1 MYLKHFNL
9 TERPFS
15 IAPDPR
21 FLYMSVRHKE
31 ALAHLL
37 YGMGEGGGFVQ
48 LTGEVG
54 TGKTTI
60 CRCLL
65 EQVPENVDLAVVL
78 NPKVTAIELIA
89 TVCDE
94 LGVEYPHEHSI
105 KTLVDVLNEYL
116 LEAYTRGRRTVLIID
131 EAQNLDADVLE
142 QVRLLTN
149 LETSTQ
155 KLLQIVLIGQPEL
168 RTLLASDEMRQLSQR
183 ITARYHL
190 APISREETEAY
201 IRHRLQICGS
211 SRNIFSRRA
220 VNRIQKLSGGIP
232 RLINVLCDR
241 AMLGAYVEGKTQVD
255 LKVLKKAAREV
266 ISETRPGGGR
276 QWPWLLGVVTVA
288 ALLVL
293 FVLQPFQQTDSRDEE
308 TVAVVGEDAVLVAS
322 VEATAAGVVER
333 VSVYEPEPVPEPQP
347 QPIQEPELQPE
358 PEPEAEPVPEIALE
372 PEPVP
377 VVGPEPQPLEDTAE
391 TPVMPSTVSEAGA
404 LEDLLAA
411 DYPHYRTAWRELMAL
426 WSVELPEDVGPPE
439 FCTFAKKYGLQC
451 MHGKGN
457 WSTLRQ
463 LDRPVILRL
472 VADDGRRIPVVL
484 QRLDDLSSEL
494 LIGGELYRL
503 KVGEVGRF
511 WYGEYS
517 LFLQTPP
524 GGRLFLRE
532 GSRAEDVKWLRK
544 QLEVAQGVKIPASN
558 PLFFD
563 YSLKK
568 NLLDFQRSHGL
579 VADGVMGKNTIIH
592 LNSQA
597 SPAGIPR
604 LSSGQS

>member
-94 LGVEYPHEHSI
+94 LGIKYPHEHSI
-105 KTLVDVLNEYL
+105 KTLIDVLNEYL

-131 EAQNLDADVLE
+131 EAQNLDAEVLE

-168 RTLLASDEMRQLSQR
+168 RSLLASDEMRQLSQR

-190 APISREETEAY
+190 DPISREETEAY

-211 SRNIFSRRA
+211 SRNIYSRRA
-220 VNRIQKLSGGIP
+220 INRIHKLSGGIP

-241 AMLGAYVEGKTQVD
+241 AMLGAYVEGKSQVD

-266 ISETRPGGGR
+266 ISEARPDGANR
-276 QWPWLLGVVTVA
+276 QLPWLLAVLTVV
-288 ALLVL
+288 ALGAL
-293 FVLQPFQQTDSRDEE
+293 FILQPFQPSALSTDR
-308 TVAVVGEDAVLVAS
+308 
-322 VEATAAGVVER
+322 
-333 VSVYEPEPVPEPQP
+333 
-347 QPIQEPELQPE
+347 
-358 PEPEAEPVPEIALE
+358 
-372 PEPVP
+372 
-377 VVGPEPQPLEDTAE
+377 
-391 TPVMPSTVSEAGA
+391 
-404 LEDLLAA
+404 
-411 DYPHYRTAWRELMAL
+411 
-426 WSVELPEDVGPPE
+426 
-439 FCTFAKKYGLQC
+439 
-451 MHGKGN
+451 
-457 WSTLRQ
+457 
-463 LDRPVILRL
+463 
-472 VADDGRRIPVVL
+472 
-484 QRLDDLSSEL
+484 
-494 LIGGELYRL
+494 
-503 KVGEVGRF
+503 
-511 WYGEYS
+511 
-517 LFLQTPP
+517 
-524 GGRLFLRE
+524 
-532 GSRAEDVKWLRK
+532 
-544 QLEVAQGVKIPASN
+544 
-558 PLFFD
+558 
-563 YSLKK
+563 
-568 NLLDFQRSHGL
+568 
-579 VADGVMGKNTIIH
+579 
-592 LNSQA
+592 
-597 SPAGIPR
+597 
-604 LSSGQS
+604 

>member
-9 TERPFS
+9 SERPFS

-21 FLYMSVRHKE
+21 FLYMSMRHKE

-105 KTLVDVLNEYL
+105 KTLIDVLNEYL

-168 RTLLASDEMRQLSQR
+168 RSLLASEEMRQLSQR

-190 APISREETEAY
+190 DPISREETEAY

-211 SRNIFSRRA
+211 SRNIFTRRA
-220 VNRIQKLSGGIP
+220 INRIHKLSGGIP

-241 AMLGAYVEGKTQVD
+241 AMLGAYVEGKTKVD

-266 ISETRPGGGR
+266 ISEARPDGGNR
-276 QWPWLLGVVTVA
+276 QLPWLLAVLTVM
-288 ALLVL
+288 ALGAL
-293 FVLQPFQQTDSRDEE
+293 FVLQPFQQTDSQDEE
-308 TVAVVGEDAVLVAS
+308 AAAAVGEDVAPAPVDVTEAV
-322 VEATAAGVVER
+322 VVEQ
-333 VSVYEPEPVPEPQP
+333 VSVPVPEPVPEP
-347 QPIQEPELQPE
+347 EPE

-372 PEPVP
+372 PEPIP
-377 VVGPEPQPLEDTAE
+377 VAGPETQPLEDMAE
-391 TPVMPSTVSEAGA
+391 TLVMPAAESEAGA
-404 LEDLLAA
+404 LEDLLVA
-411 DYPHYRTAWRELMAL
+411 DYPHYRTAWRELFAL
-426 WSVELPEDVGPPE
+426 WSVELREDVGPPE
-439 FCTFAKKYGLQC
+439 FCTFAKQYGLLC

-457 WSTLRQ
+457 WNTLRQ
-463 LDRPVILRL
+463 LDRPVILKL
-472 VADDGRRIPVVL
+472 AADDGRRIPVVL
-484 QRLDDLSSEL
+484 QRLDDRFAEL
-494 LIGGELYRL
+494 IIGGELYRL
-503 KVGEVGRF
+503 DVGQVDHF
-511 WYGEYS
+511 WYGNYS
-517 LFLQTPP
+517 LLLQIPP
-524 GGRLFLRE
+524 GGKLFLRE
-532 GSRAEDVKWLRK
+532 GSHAEDVKWLRK
-544 QLEVAQGVKIPASN
+544 QLEVTQGVKIPASN
-558 PLFFD
+558 PTFFD
-563 YSLKK
+563 YPLKK
-568 NLLDFQRSHGL
+568 HLLDFQRSHGL

-592 LNSQA
+592 LNSQ
-597 SPAGIPR
+597 SSSAGIPR
-604 LSSGQS
+604 LSTGQS